1 MSILEDILYEAF
13 NEGIRDEVLLEV
25 SRLRKENAKKYYE
38 SRDVFELAIMN
49 VRLKKEKEKD
59 ENI

>member
-25 SRLRKENAKKYYE
+25 SRLRKENDKKYYE